1 MDKEIKNDGK
11 FKKGNK
17 QGKRYSSDYQP
28 SNEAKSEGQINL
40 SKEKNILY
48 SLRTGAKDRNL
59 ITKYLDCIENQ
70 LQNGDTREASK
81 LFGIIKEN
89 EVQEIKNTGSIE
101 VQKVFI
107 TKEEQKEIDRNIDDV
122 ING

>member
-1 MDKEIKNDGK
+1 MAKKKINENSLKNLEKRVK
-11 FKKGNK
+11 FTKDN
-17 QGKRYSSDYQP
+17 QP
-28 SNEAKSEGQINL
+28 SEESKSNGQINL

-48 SLRTGAKDRNL
+48 SLRTGSQDRNL
-59 ITKYLDCIENQ
+59 IKLYLDCIENQ

-107 TKEEQKEIDRNIDDV
+107 TKEEERQVNKHIDD
-122 ING
+122 IIDM

>member
-1 MDKEIKNDGK
+1 MAKKKINENSLKNLEKRVK
-11 FKKGNK
+11 FTKDN
-17 QGKRYSSDYQP
+17 QP
-28 SNEAKSEGQINL
+28 SEESKSNGQINL

-101 VQKVFI
+101 IQKVFI
-107 TKEEQKEIDRNIDDV
+107 TKEEQKEIDKSIDDI

>member
-1 MDKEIKNDGK
+1 MAKKKINENSLKNLEKRVK
-11 FKKGNK
+11 FTKDN
-17 QGKRYSSDYQP
+17 QP
-28 SNEAKSEGQINL
+28 SEESKSNGQINL

-89 EVQEIKNTGSIE
+89 EVQEIKNSGSVEI
-101 VQKVFI
+101 QKVFI
-107 TKEEQKEIDRNIDDV
+107 TKEEQKEIDKSIDDV
-122 ING
+122 IDG